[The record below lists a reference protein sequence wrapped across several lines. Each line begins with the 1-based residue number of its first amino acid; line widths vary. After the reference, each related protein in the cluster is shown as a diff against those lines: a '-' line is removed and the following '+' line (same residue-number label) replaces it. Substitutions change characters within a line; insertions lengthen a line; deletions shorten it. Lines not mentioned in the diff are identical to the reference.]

1 MTGHNLEDQIETFF
15 IRLSRGS
22 GLKGLSAMKPLTKID
37 RKVKLFRPLL
47 DVKKKNLV
55 KISKKTFGKYFKDP
69 SNSNEKY
76 LRTKIRGLKKPLEK
90 SGVKYEQIFKSIQN
104 LSSSKST
111 LDEYFEK
118 IFKRLIEKVNKEVLI
133 NYKEYKK
140 LNNDI
145 KMAIINESIKQLK
158 NNYYD
163 LRSRK
168 VINLIKSLNKRNFKN
183 TTLGGCIFNKKGT
196 NLSLILEKV

>member
-118 IFKRLIEKVNKEVLI
+118 IFKRLIKKVNKEVLI